1 MKKIIAL
8 LLLAVMVVGLFG
20 CGEKNATQQE
30 IAAGGEPTEFSV
42 GYCKVNITPEECV
55 QLGGYSNP
63 AFRTMNS
70 IGDDMY
76 ATAVAFSDGQ
86 GNTVIMINTDLLR
99 SYQNYN
105 PATQV
110 RIAEAVGIPAEQIV
124 ITCNHSHSVPDL
136 NYASPEIERYRE
148 MVYNRIVDA
157 AIQAMEDRKPA
168 TLYTGSIEA
177 EGLNF
182 VRHYWAENIYTGEM
196 VMLTD
201 NFGDATNTQYVGH
214 AAEADPTLHMIRI
227 AREGERDILFTNWRA
242 HPHWTGGT
250 TKYVLSS
257 DFIEPFRASLESMA
271 DADVVYF
278 QGAAGNINEKSR
290 ISSENKSTDYRAHG
304 HYLAEYAYECYQNN
318 LTETE
323 SGEIQ
328 FTQLNFQGTKRAAPD
343 YQLYMMA
350 KEVNAMFKQ
359 TGSSTQALANV
370 DKKVIHSVYH
380 ASALTGHYTRREED
394 CKMLI
399 SAISI
404 GDTIGFVTFPG
415 EAYDTIAE
423 YVEENSPY
431 DFNIFLGYAVQHL
444 GYLPNEAAW
453 EYGCYEVDI
462 TRWDKGFDRTIQ
474 EQYVTMLN
482 ELYNA

>member
-20 CGEKNATQQE
+20 CGRKEAEQQSVVTE
-30 IAAGGEPTEFSV
+30 GGFRV
-42 GYCKVNITPEECV
+42 GYCKMNITPEECV
-55 QLGGYSNP
+55 GLGGYSNT
-63 AFRTMNS
+63 AFRTMQS
-70 IGDDMY
+70 IGDDLY
-76 ATAVAFSDGQ
+76 ATAVAFTDEND
-86 GNTVIMINTDLLR
+86 NTVIMINTDLLR

-105 PATQV
+105 PTTQA
-110 RIAEAVGIPAEQIV
+110 RIAEAVGIPAEQII

-148 MVYNRIVDA
+148 MCYNRIVEA
-157 AIQAMEDRKPA
+157 AVLAMEDRKPA
-168 TLYTGSIEA
+168 KLYTGSIEA

-182 VRHYWAENIYTGEM
+182 VRHYWAENTKTGER
-196 VMLTD
+196 VML
-201 NFGDATNTQYVGH
+201 GDQYGDTSNVRYIEH
-214 AAEADPTLHMIRI
+214 ASEADPTLHMIRI

-250 TKYVLSS
+250 SKYVLSS
-257 DFIEPFRASLESMA
+257 DYVAPFRDSLEAMA

-290 ISSENKSTDYRAHG
+290 INSENKSTDYRAHG
-304 HYLAEYAYECYQNN
+304 NYLAEYAYECYQNN

-323 SGEIQ
+323 TGDIQ
-328 FTQLNFQGTKRAAPD
+328 FTQINYQGTMRQPPD

-350 KEVNAMFKQ
+350 KQVNALFKQ
-359 TGSSTQALANV
+359 TGSSTQALNGI
-370 DKKVIHSVYH
+370 DKTVIHSVYH
-380 ASALTGHYTRREED
+380 ASALNGHYGRKVED
-394 CKMLI
+394 CKLLI

-404 GDTIGFVTFPG
+404 GDSIGFVTFPG
-415 EAYDTIAE
+415 EAFDTISR

-431 DFNIFLGYAVQHL
+431 DFTVFLGYAVQHL

-453 EYGCYEVDI
+453 EYGSYEADI
-462 TRWDKGFDRTIQ
+462 TRWDKGFDRELQ

-482 ELYNA
+482 ELYNT

>member
-1 MKKIIAL
+1 MKRILAL

-20 CGEKNATQQE
+20 CGKDAPKEQT
-30 IAAGGEPTEFSV
+30 AGVTEGGFRV
-42 GYCKVNITPEECV
+42 GYCKVNITPEERV
-55 QLGGYSNP
+55 ALGGYSNP
-63 AFRTMNS
+63 AFRTMES

-76 ATAVAFSDGQ
+76 ATAVAFTDDQ
-86 GNTVIMINTDLLR
+86 DNTVIMINTDLLR

-105 PATQV
+105 PTTQA
-110 RIAEAVGIPAEQIV
+110 RIAEAVGIPAEQVI

-136 NYASPEIERYRE
+136 NYSAPETERYRE
-148 MVYNRIVDA
+148 QVYNRITDA
-157 AIQAMEDRKPA
+157 AIAAMEDRKPA

-182 VRHYWAENIYTGEM
+182 VRHYWAQNVYTGEM

-214 AAEADPTLHMIRI
+214 AKDADPTLHMIRI
-227 AREGERDILFTNWRA
+227 AREGEKDILFTNWRA

-257 DFIEPFRASLESMA
+257 DFVGPYRESLEAMTG
-271 DADVVYF
+271 ADVVYF
-278 QGAAGNINEKSR
+278 QGAAGNINERSR
-290 ISSENKSTDYRAHG
+290 INTENKSTDYRAHG
-304 HYLAEYAYECYQNN
+304 NYLAEYAYECYKNN
-318 LTETE
+318 LKETE
-323 SGEIQ
+323 SGEIK
-328 FTQLNFQGTKRAAPD
+328 FTQINYQGIQREKPD
-343 YQLYMMA
+343 YQLVIMA
-350 KEVNAMFKQ
+350 KQVGALWSQ
-359 TGSSTQALANV
+359 TGNKNTALAGI
-370 DKKVIHSVYH
+370 DPKIIHSVYH
-380 ASALTGHYTRREED
+380 ASAIQGHYNRTEEE

-423 YVEENSPY
+423 AVEERSPY

-462 TRWDKGFDRTIQ
+462 TRWAKGFDRVI
-474 EQYVTMLN
+474 EDQYITMLE
-482 ELYNA
+482 ELYNT

>member
-1 MKKIIAL
+1 MKRVLAL

-20 CGEKNATQQE
+20 CGKKEAQQQSAVTE
-30 IAAGGEPTEFSV
+30 GGFRV
-42 GYCKVNITPEECV
+42 GYCKVNITPEERV
-55 QLGGYSNP
+55 GLGGYSNTK
-63 AFRTMNS
+63 FRTMET

-76 ATAVAFSDGQ
+76 ATAVAFTDEND
-86 GNTVIMINTDLLR
+86 NTVIMINTDLLR

-105 PATQV
+105 PTTQS
-110 RIAEAVGIPAEQIV
+110 RIAEAVGIPAEQII

-136 NYASPEIERYRE
+136 NFADPAIERYRE
-148 MVYNRIVDA
+148 MVYNRITDA
-157 AIQAMEDRKPA
+157 AIKAMEDRKPA
-168 TLYTGSIEA
+168 TLATGSIEA

-182 VRHYWAENIYTGEM
+182 VRHYWAENIYTGER

-201 NFGDATNTQYVGH
+201 NFGDATNTKYVGH

-227 AREGERDILFTNWRA
+227 AREGEKDILFTNWRA

-257 DFIEPFRASLESMA
+257 DFIGPYRESLEAMTG
-271 DADVVYF
+271 ADVVYF

-290 ISSENKSTDYRAHG
+290 INSENKSTDYRAHG
-304 HYLAEYAYECYQNN
+304 NYLAEYAYECYQNN
-318 LTETE
+318 LTEVD
-323 SGEIQ
+323 SGKIKFNQ
-328 FTQLNFQGTKRAAPD
+328 INFQGTQREKPD
-343 YQLYMMA
+343 YQLYIMA
-350 KEVNAMFKQ
+350 KQVGALWSQ
-359 TGSSTQALANV
+359 TGSSSTSLAGV
-370 DKKVIHSVYH
+370 DRKVIHSVYH
-380 ASALTGHYTRREED
+380 ASALQGHYTRKEED

-462 TRWDKGFDRTIQ
+462 TRWAKGFDVTIQ
-474 EQYVTMLN
+474 EQYVSMLN
-482 ELYNA
+482 ELYNT

>member
-1 MKKIIAL
+1 MKRVFTL

-20 CGEKNATQQE
+20 CGKEQAQQQ
-30 IAAGGEPTEFSV
+30 ASAGVAEGGFRV
-42 GYCKVNITPEECV
+42 GYCRVNITPEERV
-55 QLGGYSNP
+55 GLGGYSNT
-63 AFRTMNS
+63 AFRTMES

-76 ATAVAFSDGQ
+76 ATAVAFTDEND
-86 GNTVIMINTDLLR
+86 NTVIMINTDLLR
-99 SYQNYN
+99 SYQEYN
-105 PATQV
+105 SATQE
-110 RIAEAVGIPAEQIV
+110 RIAAAVGIPAEQVI

-136 NYASPEIERYRE
+136 YYSAPETERYKE

-157 AIQAMEDRKPA
+157 AIAAMEDRKPA

-182 VRHYWAENIYTGEM
+182 VRHYWAENIYTGER
-196 VMLTD
+196 VMITD
-201 NFGDATNTQYVGH
+201 NYGDATNTQYVGH

-257 DFIEPFRASLESMA
+257 DYVGPFRDSLEAMA

-290 ISSENKSTDYRAHG
+290 INSENKSTDYRAHG
-304 HYLAEYAYECYQNN
+304 NYLAEYAYECYQNN
-318 LTETE
+318 LTETA
-323 SGEIQ
+323 SGEIK
-328 FTQLNFQGTKRAAPD
+328 FTQINYQGVQREKPD
-343 YQLYMMA
+343 YQLYVMA
-350 KEVNAMFKQ
+350 KQVNALWSQ
-359 TGSSTQALANV
+359 TGSSSQSLAGI
-370 DKKVIHSVYH
+370 DKSVIHSVYH
-380 ASALTGHYTRREED
+380 ASAIAGHYTRTEEA
-394 CKMLI
+394 CQMLI

-462 TRWDKGFDRTIQ
+462 TRWAQGFDRILQ
-474 EQYVTMLN
+474 DQYITMLD